1 VRTTSFCSF
10 CMHRVMDQ
18 TSDRIQDKPD
28 ELRKQIGK
36 ILQGKIGNVN
46 VFLQRNGVSNQ
57 NVINRYQLLQLG

>member
-1 VRTTSFCSF
+1 
-10 CMHRVMDQ
+10 MHRVMDQ

>member
-1 VRTTSFCSF
+1 
-10 CMHRVMDQ
+10 MDQ